1 MIMKKAIWLAI
12 LTLVAL
18 LWLVGPGYPVDRDDY
33 QVIKK
38 AVQDNPK
45 AEVKGEV
52 KWFKVLVVDNKTG
65 KEKVKITMPI
75 ALVEIFAR
83 CAEDKEIK
91 LKSMEAR
98 LNLEELLA
106 ELKKA
111 GPLSIAEI
119 NEEDET
125 VKVWL
130 E

>member
-1 MIMKKAIWLAI
+1 MKKVIWTIVLVLA
-12 LTLVAL
+12 AL
-18 LWLVGPGYPVDRDDY
+18 FLMAEFSYPVDRDDY

-38 AVQDNPK
+38 AVQENPK
-45 AEVKGEV
+45 AEQVKEV

-83 CAEDKEIK
+83 CADNKDVQMK
-91 LKSMEAR
+91 NMGCS
-98 LNLEELLA
+98 LNIEELLA
-106 ELKKA
+106 ELKKV
-111 GPLSIAEI
+111 GPLAIVEI
-119 NEEDET
+119 NKEDET

>member
-1 MIMKKAIWLAI
+1 MKRIIWITVLV
-12 LTLVAL
+12 LTAL
-18 LWLVGPGYPVDRDDY
+18 FLTADFSYPADRDDY

-38 AVQDNPK
+38 AVQEK
-45 AEVKGEV
+45 AKVEPSTEV

-83 CAEDKEIK
+83 CADNQEVH
-91 LKSMEAR
+91 LKNVGCD
-98 LNLEELLA
+98 LNIEELLK
-106 ELKKA
+106 ELKKV
-111 GPLSIAEI
+111 GPLAIVEI

>member
-1 MIMKKAIWLAI
+1 MKKVIWLAV
-12 LTLVAL
+12 LTLAAL
-18 LWLVGPGYPVDRDDY
+18 LWLAGPGYPVDRDDY

-52 KWFKVLVVDNKTG
+52 KWFKVLVIDNKTQ

-75 ALVEIFAR
+75 ALVEIFMR
-83 CAEDKEIK
+83 CAEDKEVK
-91 LKSMEAR
+91 LKSMDTK
-98 LNLEELLA
+98 LNMEELLA

-111 GPLSIAEI
+111 GPLSIVEI

>member
-1 MIMKKAIWLAI
+1 MKKAIWLAL
-12 LTLVAL
+12 LTLFAL
-18 LWLVGPGYPVDRDDY
+18 MWLAGPGYPVDRDDY

-38 AVQDNPK
+38 AVQDSPR

-52 KWFKVLVVDNKTG
+52 KWFKMLVVDNRTG

-83 CAEDKEIK
+83 CAEDKEVK
-91 LKSMEAR
+91 VKSMETKI
-98 LNLEELLA
+98 NMEELLA

-111 GPLSIAEI
+111 GPLSIIEVY
-119 NEEDET
+119 EDDET

>member
-1 MIMKKAIWLAI
+1 MKKVIWMTVLLLA
-12 LTLVAL
+12 AL
-18 LWLVGPGYPVDRDDY
+18 FLMPEFSYPVDRDDY

-45 AEVKGEV
+45 AEPAKEV

-83 CAEDKEIK
+83 CADNKQVQMKNIGCT
-91 LKSMEAR
+91 
-98 LNLEELLA
+98 LNIEELLA
-106 ELKKA
+106 ELKKV
-111 GPLSIAEI
+111 GPLAIVEI

>member
-1 MIMKKAIWLAI
+1 MKKAIWLAL
-12 LTLVAL
+12 LTLFAL
-18 LWLVGPGYPVDRDDY
+18 MWLAGAGYPVDRDDY

-38 AVQDNPK
+38 AVQDSPK

-52 KWFKVLVVDNKTG
+52 KWFKMLVVDNKTG
-65 KEKVKITMPI
+65 KEKVKITIPI

-83 CAEDKEIK
+83 CAEDKEVKI
-91 LKSMEAR
+91 KSMETK
-98 LNLEELLA
+98 LNMEELLA

-111 GPLSIAEI
+111 GPLSIIEVY
-119 NEEDET
+119 EDDET

>member
-1 MIMKKAIWLAI
+1 MKKIIWITI
-12 LTLVAL
+12 LVLTAL
-18 LWLVGPGYPVDRDDY
+18 FLSAEFSYPFDRDDY

-38 AVQDNPK
+38 AVQENPK
-45 AEVKGEV
+45 VEPVKEV
-52 KWFKVLVVDNKTG
+52 KWFKVLVLDNKSG

-83 CAEDKEIK
+83 CADNKEVQMKNMGGK
-91 LKSMEAR
+91 L
-98 LNLEELLA
+98 NIEELLA

-111 GPLSIAEI
+111 GPLSIVEI
-119 NEEDET
+119 NEEEET

>member
-1 MIMKKAIWLAI
+1 MKKIIWITI
-12 LTLVAL
+12 LVLTAL
-18 LWLVGPGYPVDRDDY
+18 FLSAEFSYPFDRDDY

-38 AVQDNPK
+38 AVQENPK
-45 AEVKGEV
+45 VEPVKEV
-52 KWFKVLVVDNKTG
+52 KWFKVLVVDNKSG

-83 CAEDKEIK
+83 CADNKEVQMKNMGGK
-91 LKSMEAR
+91 L
-98 LNLEELLA
+98 NIEELLA

-111 GPLSIAEI
+111 GPLSIVEI
-119 NEEDET
+119 NEEEET